1 MVLGGLI
8 MYFLGSLVVV
18 GGLVFLIFM
27 GFFFIYEVGVCFFQ
41 RYLFR
46 MLLGIYILEVEVVLE
61 S

>member
-1 MVLGGLI
+1 